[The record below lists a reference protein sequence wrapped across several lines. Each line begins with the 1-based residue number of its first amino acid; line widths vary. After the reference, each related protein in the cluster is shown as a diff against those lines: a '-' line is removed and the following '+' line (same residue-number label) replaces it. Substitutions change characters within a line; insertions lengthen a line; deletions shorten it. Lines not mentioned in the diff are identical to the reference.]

1 MPSRS
6 WPICRRA
13 RSCSAACWARCRPRW
28 ATSPASCKPPC
39 PRSPA
44 RSTPFAHKRN
54 RSHRP
59 PRRPQVRRNQMAKV
73 SVDDFVSSLKEW
85 TVVDVMNAIKAI
97 ETEFGV
103 TAAAPVAVAAAP
115 AGGGAAAAAPEAEQT
130 EFQVVLTSPGAAK
143 IRVIKV
149 VREITGLGL
158 KEAKDLVDQAPKPV
172 QQGVNREEAEGV
184 LKKLKDG
191 GAGAEIK

>member
-1 MPSRS
+1 
-6 WPICRRA
+6 
-13 RSCSAACWARCRPRW
+13 
-28 ATSPASCKPPC
+28 
-39 PRSPA
+39 
-44 RSTPFAHKRN
+44 
-54 RSHRP
+54 
-59 PRRPQVRRNQMAKV
+59 MAKV
-73 SVDDFVSSLKEW
+73 SVDDFVSALKDW

-97 ETEFGV
+97 EKEFGV

-130 EFQVVLTSPGAAK
+130 EFQVVLTSPGDAK
-143 IRVIKV
+143 IGVIKV

-172 QQGVNREEAEGV
+172 KQGVNREEAEAV
-184 LKKLKDG
+184 LKKLKDA

>member
-1 MPSRS
+1 
-6 WPICRRA
+6 
-13 RSCSAACWARCRPRW
+13 
-28 ATSPASCKPPC
+28 
-39 PRSPA
+39 
-44 RSTPFAHKRN
+44 
-54 RSHRP
+54 
-59 PRRPQVRRNQMAKV
+59 MAKV
-73 SVDDFVSSLKEW
+73 SVDDFVSALKEW

-115 AGGGAAAAAPEAEQT
+115 AGGGAGAAAPEAEQT
-130 EFQVVLTSPGAAK
+130 EFQVVLTSPGDAK
-143 IRVIKV
+143 IGVIKV

-172 QQGVNREEAEGV
+172 KQGVNREEAEAV
-184 LKKLKDG
+184 LKKLKDA

>member
-1 MPSRS
+1 
-6 WPICRRA
+6 
-13 RSCSAACWARCRPRW
+13 
-28 ATSPASCKPPC
+28 
-39 PRSPA
+39 
-44 RSTPFAHKRN
+44 
-54 RSHRP
+54 
-59 PRRPQVRRNQMAKV
+59 MAKV
-73 SVDDFVSSLKEW
+73 SVDDFVSALKEW

-115 AGGGAAAAAPEAEQT
+115 AGGGAGAAAPEAEQT
-130 EFQVVLTSPGAAK
+130 EFQVVLTSAGDAK
-143 IRVIKV
+143 IGVIKV

-172 QQGVNREEAEGV
+172 KQGVNREEAEGV
-184 LKKLKDG
+184 LKKLKDA

>member
-1 MPSRS
+1 
-6 WPICRRA
+6 
-13 RSCSAACWARCRPRW
+13 
-28 ATSPASCKPPC
+28 
-39 PRSPA
+39 
-44 RSTPFAHKRN
+44 
-54 RSHRP
+54 
-59 PRRPQVRRNQMAKV
+59 MAKV
-73 SVDDFVSSLKEW
+73 SVDDFVSALKEW

-115 AGGGAAAAAPEAEQT
+115 AAGGAGAAAPEAEQT
-130 EFQVVLTSPGAAK
+130 EFQVVLTSPGDAK
-143 IRVIKV
+143 IGVIKV

-172 QQGVNREEAEGV
+172 KQGINREEAEGV
-184 LKKLKDG
+184 LKKLKDA

>member
-1 MPSRS
+1 
-6 WPICRRA
+6 
-13 RSCSAACWARCRPRW
+13 
-28 ATSPASCKPPC
+28 
-39 PRSPA
+39 
-44 RSTPFAHKRN
+44 
-54 RSHRP
+54 
-59 PRRPQVRRNQMAKV
+59 MAKV
-73 SVDDFVSSLKEW
+73 SVDDFVSALKEW

-103 TAAAPVAVAAAP
+103 TAAAPVAVVAAP

-130 EFQVVLTSPGAAK
+130 EFQVVLTSAGDAK
-143 IRVIKV
+143 IGVIKV

-172 QQGVNREEAEGV
+172 KQGINREEAEGV
-184 LKKLKDG
+184 LKKLKDA

>member
-1 MPSRS
+1 
-6 WPICRRA
+6 
-13 RSCSAACWARCRPRW
+13 
-28 ATSPASCKPPC
+28 
-39 PRSPA
+39 
-44 RSTPFAHKRN
+44 
-54 RSHRP
+54 
-59 PRRPQVRRNQMAKV
+59 MAKV
-73 SVDDFVSSLKEW
+73 SVDDFVSALKEW

-103 TAAAPVAVAAAP
+103 TAAAPVAAAPAP

-130 EFQVVLTSPGAAK
+130 EFQVVLTSPGDAK
-143 IRVIKV
+143 IGVIKV

-172 QQGVNREEAEGV
+172 KQGVNREEAEAV
-184 LKKLKDG
+184 LKKLKDA

>member
-1 MPSRS
+1 
-6 WPICRRA
+6 
-13 RSCSAACWARCRPRW
+13 
-28 ATSPASCKPPC
+28 
-39 PRSPA
+39 
-44 RSTPFAHKRN
+44 
-54 RSHRP
+54 
-59 PRRPQVRRNQMAKV
+59 MAKV
-73 SVDDFVSSLKEW
+73 SVDDFVSALKEW

-115 AGGGAAAAAPEAEQT
+115 AGAAAAAPEAEQT
-130 EFQVVLTSPGAAK
+130 EFQVVLTSPGDAK
-143 IRVIKV
+143 IGVIKT

-172 QQGVNREEAEGV
+172 KQGINREEAEAV
-184 LKKLKDG
+184 LKKLKDA

>member
-1 MPSRS
+1 
-6 WPICRRA
+6 
-13 RSCSAACWARCRPRW
+13 
-28 ATSPASCKPPC
+28 
-39 PRSPA
+39 
-44 RSTPFAHKRN
+44 
-54 RSHRP
+54 
-59 PRRPQVRRNQMAKV
+59 MAKV

-115 AGGGAAAAAPEAEQT
+115 AAGGAGAAAPEAEQT
-130 EFQVVLTSPGAAK
+130 EFQVVLTSPGDAK
-143 IRVIKV
+143 IGVIKV

-172 QQGVNREEAEGV
+172 KQGVNREEAEGV
-184 LKKLKDG
+184 LKKLKDA

>member
-1 MPSRS
+1 
-6 WPICRRA
+6 
-13 RSCSAACWARCRPRW
+13 
-28 ATSPASCKPPC
+28 
-39 PRSPA
+39 
-44 RSTPFAHKRN
+44 
-54 RSHRP
+54 
-59 PRRPQVRRNQMAKV
+59 MAKV
-73 SVDDFVSSLKEW
+73 SVDDFVSALKEW

-115 AGGGAAAAAPEAEQT
+115 AAGAGAPAPEAEQT
-130 EFQVVLTSPGAAK
+130 EFQVVLTSPGDAK
-143 IRVIKV
+143 IGVIKV

-172 QQGVNREEAEGV
+172 KEGIDREEAEGV
-184 LKKLKDG
+184 LKKLKDA

>member
-1 MPSRS
+1 
-6 WPICRRA
+6 
-13 RSCSAACWARCRPRW
+13 
-28 ATSPASCKPPC
+28 
-39 PRSPA
+39 
-44 RSTPFAHKRN
+44 
-54 RSHRP
+54 
-59 PRRPQVRRNQMAKV
+59 MAKV
-73 SVDDFVSSLKEW
+73 SVDDFVSALKEW

-115 AGGGAAAAAPEAEQT
+115 AAGGAGAAAPEAEQT
-130 EFQVVLTSPGAAK
+130 EFQVVLTSAGDAK
-143 IRVIKV
+143 IGVIKV

-172 QQGVNREEAEGV
+172 KQGINREEAEGV
-184 LKKLKDG
+184 LKKLKDA

>member
-1 MPSRS
+1 
-6 WPICRRA
+6 
-13 RSCSAACWARCRPRW
+13 
-28 ATSPASCKPPC
+28 
-39 PRSPA
+39 
-44 RSTPFAHKRN
+44 
-54 RSHRP
+54 
-59 PRRPQVRRNQMAKV
+59 MAKV

-103 TAAAPVAVAAAP
+103 TAAAPVAAAAAP
-115 AGGGAAAAAPEAEQT
+115 AGGGGAAAAPEVEQT
-130 EFQVVLTSPGAAK
+130 EFQVVLTSAGDAK
-143 IRVIKV
+143 IGVIKV

-172 QQGVNREEAEGV
+172 KQGVNREEAEGV
-184 LKKLKDG
+184 LKKLKDA

>member
-1 MPSRS
+1 
-6 WPICRRA
+6 
-13 RSCSAACWARCRPRW
+13 
-28 ATSPASCKPPC
+28 
-39 PRSPA
+39 
-44 RSTPFAHKRN
+44 
-54 RSHRP
+54 
-59 PRRPQVRRNQMAKV
+59 MAKV
-73 SVDDFVSSLKEW
+73 SVDDFVSALKEW

-115 AGGGAAAAAPEAEQT
+115 AAGAGAAAPEAEQT
-130 EFQVVLTSPGAAK
+130 EFQVVLTSPGDAK
-143 IRVIKV
+143 IGVIKV

-172 QQGVNREEAEGV
+172 KQGINREEAEGV
-184 LKKLKDG
+184 LKKLKDA